1 MRAFPANRKPAD
13 FRAAA
18 GAAALA
24 LAALAGSGALA
35 AEAPA
40 PSAFSAT
47 YGKWTVRCA
56 EETTDDGAD
65 VRRCAM
71 DQRFL
76 WRDERSG
83 QSRQLLTVTLTV
95 GKDGGME
102 ATVVAPFGLLLAEGL
117 RLRADST
124 RGTVL
129 AFHTCLPGGCVARG
143 VIDARAVRAFR
154 RGNLLHVEAEP
165 AAGGEPFRLEGSLEG
180 FSAAGARLLEE
191 AGKR

>member
-1 MRAFPANRKPAD
+1 MRAFPSNRKSAD

-18 GAAALA
+18 GGAA
-24 LAALAGSGALA
+24 LAALLGFGALA

-56 EETTDDGAD
+56 AEPSDDGAD

-83 QSRQLLTVTLTV
+83 QNRQLLTVTLAV
-95 GKDGGME
+95 GKGGGME
-102 ATVVAPFGLLLAEGL
+102 ATVVAPFGLVLAEGL
-117 RLRADST
+117 RLRADAG

-129 AFHTCLPGGCVARG
+129 AFHTCLPGGCIARG
-143 VIDARAVRAFR
+143 VVDAKAVKAFR
-154 RGNLLHVEAEP
+154 RGKLLHVEAEP

-180 FSAAGARLLEE
+180 FSAAGDRLLEE

>member
-1 MRAFPANRKPAD
+1 MRAFPANRKSAD

-24 LAALAGSGALA
+24 VLLGFGAFAAA
-35 AEAPA
+35 APA

-56 EETTDDGAD
+56 AETTDDGAD

-83 QSRQLLTVTLTV
+83 ESRQLLTVTLTV

-117 RLRADST
+117 RLRADSAP
-124 RGTVL
+124 GTVL
-129 AFHTCLPGGCVARG
+129 AFHTCLPGGCIARG
-143 VIDARAVRAFR
+143 VINARAVAAFR
-154 RGNLLHVEAEP
+154 KGKLLHVEAEP
-165 AAGGEPFRLEGSLEG
+165 AAGGEPFRLEGSLTG